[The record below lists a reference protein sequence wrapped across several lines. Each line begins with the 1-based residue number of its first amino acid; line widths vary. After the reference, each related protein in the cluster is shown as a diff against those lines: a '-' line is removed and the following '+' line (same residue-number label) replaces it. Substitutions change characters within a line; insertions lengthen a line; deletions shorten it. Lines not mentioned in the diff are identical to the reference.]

1 MDLLTIAKKI
11 ADRVEAESLKQ
22 NVPDAIRRN
31 SAGNALSLDRCPQ
44 PHVNRTA
51 DARQHGRHG
60 TPQPGHT

>member
-22 NVPDAIRRN
+22 NVPDAIGRH
-31 SAGNALSLDRCPQ
+31 SAGNARLHRCHQ

-51 DARQHGRHG
+51 DADGQDG
-60 TPQPGHT
+60 TPKPGHT

>member
-11 ADRVEAESLKQ
+11 ADRVEAEPLKQ
-22 NVPDAIRRN
+22 NVPDAIGRH

-51 DARQHGRHG
+51 DA
-60 TPQPGHT
+60 